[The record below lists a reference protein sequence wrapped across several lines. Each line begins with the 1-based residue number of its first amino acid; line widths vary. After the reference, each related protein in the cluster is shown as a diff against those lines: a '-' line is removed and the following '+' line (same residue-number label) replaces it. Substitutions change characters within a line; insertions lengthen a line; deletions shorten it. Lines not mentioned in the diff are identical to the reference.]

1 MHITTL
7 TPESLRAAARTA
19 AELHQSRAEA
29 NHYEPGTDL
38 WHQFNDAFR
47 EAESVIHGARRA
59 QEVCTC

>member
-1 MHITTL
+1 MNITTL

-19 AELHQSRAEA
+19 AELHQTRAEA
-29 NHYEPGTDL
+29 NYYEPGTDL
-38 WHQFNDAFR
+38 WHQFNDALR

>member
-7 TPESLRAAARTA
+7 TPESLRAAAKQA
-19 AELHQSRAEA
+19 AEQHQTREEA

-47 EAESVIHGARRA
+47 EAEKAIHEARRA
-59 QEVCTC
+59 MEAV